1 MLSTVKE
8 TVTGAVG
15 TVTNA
20 TAAGLEKAIGVVE
33 TCDAESVERPKQFG
47 AVEGQSEEAKELV
60 ADDAKSAEGDVVEK
74 TASTELDQS
83 LRRLKVVS
91 GDLLDLWLYEGSK
104 GLNYISQTKAYQVTD
119 PYVNYLGL
127 YEAMKVRGEKLAEK
141 VGELNQKIVLFYDD
155 ATNFVGMLVKV
166 LQERQDDLVK
176 YITET
181 YSNVQV
187 FVKDNWMRLD
197 FNQDG
202 QVSMEDMRKNMN
214 EFYEFLKSYDY
225 IEATTRIKSSMY
237 DNALKLMQKDQQ
249 SKKVADSAENNEVMV
264 EDDLRDEQDQVSS
277 ANEVADEI
285 ENSQSESDNQ
295 KAQK

>member
-1 MLSTVKE
+1 MLATVKE

-33 TCDAESVERPKQFG
+33 TYDAESVERPKQYG
-47 AVEGQSEEAKELV
+47 AVEGQSEETKELV
-60 ADDAKSAEGDVVEK
+60 VDDEKSTEGDKVE
-74 TASTELDQS
+74 ANVNTELDQS

-119 PYVNYLGL
+119 PYVNYIGL

-214 EFYEFLKSYDY
+214 EFYEFLKSFDY

-249 SKKVADSAENNEVMV
+249 SKKVADENE
-264 EDDLRDEQDQVSS
+264 
-277 ANEVADEI
+277 
-285 ENSQSESDNQ
+285 
-295 KAQK
+295 